1 MKKLSLLLVSLFCLA
16 CTDTLELEIE
26 EGPVRLVVEGRIIYD
41 AANTNGYQ
49 SIRLTTTAPY
59 FENRQVPAALGAGV
73 RVVNTR
79 TNQSFDFTESTTE
92 PGIYE
97 ATGFQAAIGEEYRL
111 EIVYEGDEYEAL
123 ERLLPVAD
131 IDSIYQVFQEETL
144 FSDEGIKVA
153 LDYTD
158 PVDEVNFYHWQV
170 FRNDTLL
177 VTADV
182 GNQFNLISSDEF
194 YDGLQITEFE
204 PSADFSFLPGDRAVV
219 KQYALSPE
227 AYTFYRNY
235 YEQVVGIAPG
245 LADVVPATLRGNI
258 QNLSNPDRYP
268 LGYFEASEVSEK
280 SMVIE

>member
-1 MKKLSLLLVSLFCLA
+1 MKKLSLLLGLLLTMA
-16 CTDTLELEIE
+16 CTDTLELDIE
-26 EGPVRLVVEGRIIYD
+26 EGPVRLVIEGRITYD
-41 AANTNGYQ
+41 VANTVGYQ

-59 FENRQVPAALGAGV
+59 FENQQVPAARGARV
-73 RVVNTR
+73 LVVNTR
-79 TNQSFDFTESTTE
+79 TNEQFEFTESTTE

-97 ATGFQAAIGEEYRL
+97 VNGFQAGIGEEYRL
-111 EIVYEGDEYEAL
+111 EITYEGDDYEAI
-123 ERLLPVAD
+123 ERLLPVAP
-131 IDSIYQVFQEETL
+131 IDSAYQVFKEETL
-144 FSDEGIKVA
+144 FRDEGIKVL

-158 PVDEVNFYHWQV
+158 PAGEENYYHWQV
-170 FRNDTLL
+170 YRNDTLL

-204 PSADFSFLPGDRAVV
+204 PSADFSFLPGDRAII
-219 KQYALSPE
+219 KQFALTAES
-227 AYTFYRNY
+227 YTFYRNF

-268 LGYFEASEVSEK
+268 LGYFEASAVAIKEFE
-280 SMVIE
+280 IE